1 MMRYT
6 AGLSRKVI
14 VVYRIVYIPTGYI
27 SWLRHVIDPL
37 AFTNATATLA
47 IPTSLRANVALFN
60 TVNLFYEGRARKDI
74 YRRIYFGAHQ
84 DIYRRIY
91 FGEIFPSFAIVDA
104 AGDISMSS
112 ELAAHKLENSVSS
125 N

>member
-37 AFTNATATLA
+37 AFTNARATTLA
-47 IPTSLRANVALFN
+47 IPTSLRTNVTLFN

-74 YRRIYFGAHQ
+74 YR
-84 DIYRRIY
+84 
-91 FGEIFPSFAIVDA
+91 
-104 AGDISMSS
+104 
-112 ELAAHKLENSVSS
+112 
-125 N
+125 